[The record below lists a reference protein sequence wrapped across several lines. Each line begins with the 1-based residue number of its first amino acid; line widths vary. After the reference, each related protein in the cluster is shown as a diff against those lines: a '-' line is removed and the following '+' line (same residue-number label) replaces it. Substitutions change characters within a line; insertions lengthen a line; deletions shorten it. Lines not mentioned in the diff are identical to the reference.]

1 MARWACVIVLAIGA
15 FLFSACDAF
24 VGTSSQITAEESRVR
39 EVLDRYL
46 SSIDAAD
53 VALAAEVWAHGPT
66 VEAVTPIGR
75 FKGWDSV
82 RNGLYINFL
91 QKLFSE
97 RRLTSS
103 DLSVQVVGDTAW
115 AVFDWSFA
123 AKRAD
128 GQPFASKGW
137 ESHVYQKVNSRWVI
151 VQMHYSAPA
160 QPQEQSAPSQSD

>member
-1 MARWACVIVLAIGA
+1 MPRWTCVIVLAIGPS
-15 FLFSACDAF
+15 LVSACDGL

-46 SSIDAAD
+46 RSIDAAD
-53 VALAAEVWAHGPT
+53 VALAAEVWSPAAT
-66 VEAVTPIGR
+66 VEAVTPLGR

-82 RNGLYINFL
+82 RNGLYIDFL

-103 DLSVQVVGDTAW
+103 DVSVQVGGDTAW

-123 AKRAD
+123 AKGAD

-137 ESHVYQKVNSRWVI
+137 ESHVYQKVNGRWVI
-151 VQMHYSAPA
+151 VQLHYSTPA
-160 QPQEQSAPSQSD
+160 QPE